1 MKREYD
7 IFEDGQRH
15 HIESYMQGSNIAGEF
30 ASLISSTRFDP
41 DFISESLCEEIE
53 SRKIDAQT
61 GFLQKILRLTDKEK
75 SRLGVLMLK
84 ALTCCVHQETNE
96 FIGYTTTFRKAL
108 EAANMPLDIVM
119 KNGKEKSE

>member
-41 DFISESLCEEIE
+41 DFISESLHDEIQ
-53 SRKIDAQT
+53 SRQVDAQA
-61 GFLQKILRLTDKEK
+61 GFMQKIARLTDGEK
-75 SRLGVLMLK
+75 SRLGVLLLK
-84 ALTCCVHQETNE
+84 ALTCCAQQGTTEY
-96 FIGYTTTFRKAL
+96 IGYTTTFRKAL

-119 KNGKEKSE
+119 KNGKEESE